1 MSVAEA
7 PSPVAGQRRPPLL
20 SRAFLLFGTGQTV
33 SQLGSVMTQTALS
46 LYVLHF
52 TRSAVLFANVL
63 AVALSVQLVLYP
75 FAGVYVDRIP
85 RKVFLVALD
94 LFRGTVLLAAFA
106 LFAAGGGFHLMHVYA
121 LVIFLAAGDAFF
133 RPASNSMV
141 PFLFE
146 PRDYVQ
152 GNAATAWLV
161 QVVAIL
167 APPLAALAFGRFGL
181 GAVLLLDAATFF
193 VSAACVAGITFR
205 PIELPPRAPFFREM
219 GEGFAV
225 LRSSRDLVL
234 PTCAVAASRMLLEPW
249 FVLGIPF
256 LLIHALDAPDSSV
269 GVSQSFMAAG
279 ALASPLLV
287 VFLKRRTT
295 ELNALRLSRGGKIL
309 AFLLL
314 LALGFGAFREALR
327 ASVPLATAHAASVYF
342 LALFFNAA
350 GFAFLSS
357 YYQRLVPAHLLGRF
371 AATRFGLFAVA
382 EAIGLKV
389 YGYLLDHSPLLIP
402 LLLAVAGSLAELVCL
417 LFVREPRDAET

>member
-1 MSVAEA
+1 MSVAAAER
-7 PSPVAGQRRPPLL
+7 RRPPLL
-20 SRAFLLFGTGQTV
+20 SRPFLLFGTAQTV
-33 SQLGSVMTQTALS
+33 SQLGSVMTQVALS
-46 LYVLHF
+46 LHVLHL
-52 TRSAVLFANVL
+52 TRSAALFANVL

-85 RKVFLVALD
+85 RKVFLIGLD
-94 LFRGTVLLAAFA
+94 AFRGTVLLAAFA
-106 LFAAGGGFHLMHVYA
+106 LYTAAGSFRMEHVYV
-121 LVIFLAAGDAFF
+121 LVVFLAVGDAFF

-167 APPLAALAFGRFGL
+167 APPLAALTFGRFGL
-181 GAVLLLDAATFF
+181 GAVLLLDAVTFF
-193 VSAACVAGITFR
+193 VSASCVAFITFR

-219 GEGFAV
+219 REGLAV
-225 LRSSRDLVL
+225 LVSSRDLVL

-256 LLIHALDAPDSSV
+256 LLIHTLGAPDSSV
-269 GVSQSFMAAG
+269 GLTQSFMVVG

-314 LALGFGAFREALR
+314 LALGFAGFREALQ

-342 LALFFNAA
+342 LAMFFNAA

-357 YYQRLVPAHLLGRF
+357 YYQHLVPAHLLGRF

-382 EAIGLKV
+382 EALGLKV
-389 YGYLLDHSPLLIP
+389 YGHLLDHSPLMFA
-402 LLLAVAGSLAELVCL
+402 LLLAVAGSLVELTCL
-417 LFVREPRDAET
+417 LFVREPREAAA